1 MVNTGI
7 AVPRGIEFR
16 QRTPLL
22 TKEPQ
27 NLLAPAR
34 PSRAPAR
41 LVVAISSGTP
51 AMDMAALPVFL
62 VVKKV
67 LRAANV
73 GKGRRCR
80 SLPCL
85 LPSFE
90 LICGCLYAAE

>member
-1 MVNTGI
+1 MLVI
-7 AVPRGIEFR
+7 
-16 QRTPLL
+16 
-22 TKEPQ
+22 PQ
-27 NLLAPAR
+27 NLLAPAG

-51 AMDMAALPVFL
+51 AMDMAALPAFL
-62 VVKKV
+62 VVKV

-85 LPSFE
+85 LPSSE